1 MKNIAI
7 VGATG
12 AVGEAMLELLA
23 SRDFP
28 VGELTLL
35 ASERSAG
42 TRLPFKEKS
51 LTVKDLAH
59 FDFTGIDIAM
69 FSAGGDVS
77 ADYAPKAAA
86 AGCVVIDNTSHFRR
100 DEDIP
105 LIIPEVNL
113 HALDGYKARNIIANP
128 NCSTIQ
134 MLVALKPIM
143 DAAGLSRINVA
154 TYQAVSGAGKSG
166 IEELAGQ
173 SAKLLNAQD
182 IEPEVFGKQIAFNA
196 VPHIDDFQDNGF
208 TKEEMKMIWE
218 THKIFENDGVQVS
231 PTCVRIPAFYGHSE
245 AVYVETKSQI
255 DADAVRVLLSG
266 APGIKVIDTR
276 ECGGYPTA
284 VTDAAGEDPVFVGR
298 IRNDIMNPLGLHLWI
313 VSDNIRKG
321 AALNSLQIAEA
332 LLERPEFNGA

>member
-51 LTVKDLAH
+51 LTVKDLAQ

-276 ECGGYPTA
+276 ERGGYPTA

>member
-51 LTVKDLAH
+51 LAVKDLAQ

-182 IEPEVFGKQIAFNA
+182 VEPEVFGKQIAFNA

-276 ECGGYPTA
+276 ERGGYPTA

>member
-51 LTVKDLAH
+51 LTVKDLAQ

-100 DEDIP
+100 EEDIP

-218 THKIFENDGVQVS
+218 THKIFENDDVQVS

-276 ECGGYPTA
+276 ERGGYPTA

>member
-51 LTVKDLAH
+51 LTVKDLAQ

-218 THKIFENDGVQVS
+218 THKIFENDDVQVS

-276 ECGGYPTA
+276 ERGGYPTA

>member
-51 LTVKDLAH
+51 LTVKDLAQ

-77 ADYAPKAAA
+77 ADYAPTATA

-100 DEDIP
+100 EEDIP

-218 THKIFENDGVQVS
+218 THKIFENDDVQVS

-266 APGIKVIDTR
+266 APGVKVIDTR
-276 ECGGYPTA
+276 ERGGYPTA
-284 VTDAAGEDPVFVGR
+284 VTDAAGEETVFVGR

>member
-23 SRDFP
+23 SRDLP

-51 LTVKDLAH
+51 LTVKDLAQ

-218 THKIFENDGVQVS
+218 THKIFENDDVQVS

-276 ECGGYPTA
+276 ERGGYPTA

>member
-51 LTVKDLAH
+51 LTVKDLAQ

-77 ADYAPKAAA
+77 ADYAPTAAA

-100 DEDIP
+100 EEDIP

-218 THKIFENDGVQVS
+218 THKIFENDDVQVS

-266 APGIKVIDTR
+266 APGVKVIDTR
-276 ECGGYPTA
+276 ERSGYPTA

>member
-1 MKNIAI
+1 
-7 VGATG
+7 
-12 AVGEAMLELLA
+12 
-23 SRDFP
+23 
-28 VGELTLL
+28 
-35 ASERSAG
+35 
-42 TRLPFKEKS
+42 
-51 LTVKDLAH
+51 
-59 FDFTGIDIAM
+59 
-69 FSAGGDVS
+69 
-77 ADYAPKAAA
+77 
-86 AGCVVIDNTSHFRR
+86 
-100 DEDIP
+100 
-105 LIIPEVNL
+105 
-113 HALDGYKARNIIANP
+113 
-128 NCSTIQ
+128 
-134 MLVALKPIM
+134 M

-218 THKIFENDGVQVS
+218 THKIFENDDVQVS

-266 APGIKVIDTR
+266 APGVKVIDTR
-276 ECGGYPTA
+276 ERGGYPTA
-284 VTDAAGEDPVFVGR
+284 VTDAAGEETVFVGR

>member
-51 LTVKDLAH
+51 LTVKDLAQ

-100 DEDIP
+100 EEDIP

-218 THKIFENDGVQVS
+218 THKIFENDDVQVS

-266 APGIKVIDTR
+266 APGVKVIDTR
-276 ECGGYPTA
+276 ERGGYPTA

>member
-51 LTVKDLAH
+51 LTVKDLAQ

-143 DAAGLSRINVA
+143 DVAGLSRINVA

-276 ECGGYPTA
+276 ERGGYPTA